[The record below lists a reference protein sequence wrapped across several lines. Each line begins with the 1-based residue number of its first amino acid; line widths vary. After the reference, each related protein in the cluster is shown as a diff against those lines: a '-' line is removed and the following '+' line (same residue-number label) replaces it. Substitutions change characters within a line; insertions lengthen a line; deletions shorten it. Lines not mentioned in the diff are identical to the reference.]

1 MNINDMLSND
11 AFLVNFNGTSKK
23 QVLEELSKLAETKLG
38 INSRTLLENLTKR
51 ENLGS
56 TAVGNGIA
64 IPHANVANIDKPYVF
79 VSTLVNGLDFN
90 STDDL
95 PVDII
100 FLLIAPDNK
109 SSEHLQALALI
120 SRLLRNKK
128 LTTKLRGCK
137 SSESAL
143 AVISQSIRDKA
154 A

>member
-1 MNINDMLSND
+1 MNINDMLSD
-11 AFLVNFNGTSKK
+11 EAFLMNFDGTSKK
-23 QVLEELSKLAETKLG
+23 QVLEELSKLAEIKLG

-51 ENLGS
+51 EKLGS

-64 IPHANVANIDKPYVF
+64 IPHANVATIDRPFVF

-100 FLLIAPDNK
+100 FLLVAPDNK
-109 SSEHLQALALI
+109 GSEHLQALALI
-120 SRLLRNKK
+120 SRLLRNKE

-137 SSESAL
+137 SAESAL
-143 AVISQSIRDKA
+143 AVISQSIREEA

>member
-1 MNINDMLSND
+1 MNINDMLSD
-11 AFLVNFNGTSKK
+11 DTFLMNYDGTSKK
-23 QVLEELSKLAETKLG
+23 QVLEELSKLAEIKLG
-38 INSRTLLENLTKR
+38 INSRTLLESLTKR
-51 ENLGS
+51 EKLGS

-64 IPHANVANIDKPYVF
+64 IPHANVATIDRPFVF
-79 VSTLVNGLDFN
+79 VSTLINGLDFN

-109 SSEHLQALALI
+109 GSEHIQALALI
-120 SRLLRNKK
+120 SRLLRNKE

-137 SSESAL
+137 SAESAL
-143 AVISQSIRDKA
+143 AVISQSIREEA

>member
-1 MNINDMLSND
+1 MLSDD
-11 AFLVNFNGTSKK
+11 AFLMNFDGTSKK
-23 QVLEELSKLAETKLG
+23 QVLEELSRLVEIKLG

-51 ENLGS
+51 EKLGS

-64 IPHANVANIDKPYVF
+64 IPHANVANIDRPFVF
-79 VSTLVNGLDFN
+79 VSTLINGLDFN

-109 SSEHLQALALI
+109 GSEHLQALALI
-120 SRLLRNKK
+120 SRLLRNKE

-137 SSESAL
+137 SAESAI
-143 AVISQSIRDKA
+143 AVISQSIREEA

>member
-1 MNINDMLSND
+1 MNINDMLSDN
-11 AFLVNFNGTSKK
+11 AFLMNFDGTSKK
-23 QVLEELSKLAETKLG
+23 QVLEELCKLAEIKLG

-51 ENLGS
+51 EKLGS

-64 IPHANVANIDKPYVF
+64 IPHANVATIDRPFVF

-109 SSEHLQALALI
+109 GSEHLQALALI
-120 SRLLRNKK
+120 SRLLRNKE
-128 LTTKLRGCK
+128 LTSKLRGCK
-137 SSESAL
+137 SGESAL
-143 AVISQSIRDKA
+143 AVISQSLREEA

>member
-1 MNINDMLSND
+1 MNINDMLSSD
-11 AFLVNFNGTSKK
+11 ALLINFNGTSKK
-23 QVLEELSKLAETKLG
+23 QVLDKLSKLAEKKLA

-51 ENLGS
+51 EKLGS

-64 IPHANVANIDKPYVF
+64 IPHVNETNIEQPHVF
-79 VSTLVNGLDFN
+79 VCTLSNGLDFN
-90 STDDL
+90 STDDQ

-100 FLLIAPDNK
+100 FLLVAPDDN
-109 SSEHLQALALI
+109 SSQHLQALALI
-120 SRLLRNKK
+120 SRLLRNKE

-143 AVISQSIRDKA
+143 AVISQSIREEA

>member
-1 MNINDMLSND
+1 MNINDMLSDD

-23 QVLEELSKLAETKLG
+23 QVLEELSKLAEIKLG
-38 INSRTLLENLTKR
+38 IKSRILIENLTKR
-51 ENLGS
+51 EKLGS

-79 VSTLVNGLDFN
+79 VSTLSNGLDFN
-90 STDDL
+90 ATDDM

-100 FLLIAPDNK
+100 FLLIAPDDQG
-109 SSEHLQALALI
+109 SEHLQALALI
-120 SRLLRNKK
+120 SRLLRNKE

-137 SSESAL
+137 SAESAL
-143 AVISQSIRDKA
+143 AVISQSIREA

>member
-1 MNINDMLSND
+1 MNINDMLSDD
-11 AFLVNFNGTSKK
+11 AFLMNFDGTSKK
-23 QVLEELSKLAETKLG
+23 QVLEELSKLAEIKLG

-51 ENLGS
+51 EKLGS

-64 IPHANVANIDKPYVF
+64 IPHANVANIDRPFVF

-90 STDDL
+90 SSDDL

-109 SSEHLQALALI
+109 GSEHLQALALI
-120 SRLLRNKK
+120 SRLLRNKE

-137 SSESAL
+137 TAESAL
-143 AVISQSIRDKA
+143 AVISQSIREEA

>member
-1 MNINDMLSND
+1 MLSDD
-11 AFLVNFNGTSKK
+11 AFLINFDGTSKK
-23 QVLEELSKLAETKLG
+23 QVLEELSKLAEIKLG
-38 INSRTLLENLTKR
+38 INSRILVENLTKR
-51 ENLGS
+51 EKLGS

-64 IPHANVANIDKPYVF
+64 IPHANVINIDKPYIF

-90 STDDL
+90 STDDI

-100 FLLIAPDNK
+100 FLLVAPDDQG
-109 SSEHLQALALI
+109 SEHLQALALI
-120 SRLLRNKK
+120 SRLLRNKE

-143 AVISQSIRDKA
+143 AVISQSIREEA

>member
-1 MNINDMLSND
+1 MNINDMLYDD
-11 AFLVNFNGTSKK
+11 AFIMNFDGTSKK
-23 QVLEELSKLAETKLG
+23 QVLEELSKLAEIKLG

-51 ENLGS
+51 EKLGS

-64 IPHANVANIDKPYVF
+64 IPHANVTNIDRPFVF

-109 SSEHLQALALI
+109 GSEHLQALALI
-120 SRLLRNKK
+120 SRLLRNKE

-137 SSESAL
+137 SAESAL
-143 AVISQSIRDKA
+143 AVISQSISEEA

>member
-1 MNINDMLSND
+1 MNINDMLSDD
-11 AFLVNFNGTSKK
+11 AFLINFDGTSKK
-23 QVLEELSKLAETKLG
+23 QIIEELSKLAEVKLG

-51 ENLGS
+51 EKLGS

-109 SSEHLQALALI
+109 GSEHLQALALI
-120 SRLLRNKK
+120 SRLLRNKE

>member
-1 MNINDMLSND
+1 MNINEMLSD
-11 AFLVNFNGTSKK
+11 DTLLINFEGTSKK
-23 QVLEELSKLAETKLG
+23 QVLEELSKLAEIKLG
-38 INSRTLLENLTKR
+38 INSRILIENLTKR
-51 ENLGS
+51 EKLGS

-64 IPHANVANIDKPYVF
+64 IPHANVDNINKPCVF

-90 STDDL
+90 CIDDI

-109 SSEHLQALALI
+109 GSEHLQALALI
-120 SRLLRNKK
+120 SRLLRNKE

-137 SSESAL
+137 NSESSL
-143 AVISQSIRDKA
+143 AVISRSIREEA

>member
-11 AFLVNFNGTSKK
+11 AFLMNFDGTSKK
-23 QVLEELSKLAETKLG
+23 QVLEELSKLAEIKLG
-38 INSRTLLENLTKR
+38 INSRTLLEDLIKR
-51 ENLGS
+51 EKLGS

-64 IPHANVANIDKPYVF
+64 IPHANVATIDRPFVF

-109 SSEHLQALALI
+109 GSEHLQALALI
-120 SRLLRNKK
+120 SRLLRNKE

-143 AVISQSIRDKA
+143 AVISQTIREEA

>member
-1 MNINDMLSND
+1 MNINDMLSDD
-11 AFLVNFNGTSKK
+11 AFLMNFDGTSKK
-23 QVLEELSKLAETKLG
+23 QVLEELSKLAEYKLG
-38 INSRTLLENLTKR
+38 ISSRTLLENLIKR
-51 ENLGS
+51 EKLGS

-64 IPHANVANIDKPYVF
+64 IPHANVTTIDRPFVF

-109 SSEHLQALALI
+109 GSEHLQALALI
-120 SRLLRNKK
+120 SRLLRNKE

-137 SSESAL
+137 SAESAL
-143 AVISQSIRDKA
+143 AVISQSIREEA

>member
-1 MNINDMLSND
+1 MNINDMLSDN
-11 AFLVNFNGTSKK
+11 AFLINFNGTSKK

-38 INSRTLLENLTKR
+38 ISSRTLLENLTKR
-51 ENLGS
+51 EKLGS

-64 IPHANVANIDKPYVF
+64 IPHASVTNISKPYVF

-90 STDDL
+90 CTDDI

-100 FLLIAPDNK
+100 FLLIAPNNK

-120 SRLLRNKK
+120 SRLLRNKE

-137 SSESAL
+137 NSESAI
-143 AVISQSIRDKA
+143 AVISQSIREEA

>member
-1 MNINDMLSND
+1 MLSDD
-11 AFLVNFNGTSKK
+11 AFLMNFDGTSKK
-23 QVLEELSKLAETKLG
+23 QVLEELSKLAEIKLG

-51 ENLGS
+51 EKLGS

-64 IPHANVANIDKPYVF
+64 IPHANISSVDRPFVF

-90 STDDL
+90 SSDDL

-109 SSEHLQALALI
+109 GSEHLQALALI
-120 SRLLRNKK
+120 SRLLRNKD

-137 SSESAL
+137 SAESAL
-143 AVISQSIRDKA
+143 AVISQSIREEA

>member
-1 MNINDMLSND
+1 MLSDD
-11 AFLVNFNGTSKK
+11 AFLMNFDGTSKK
-23 QVLEELSKLAETKLG
+23 QVLEELSKLAEIKLG

-51 ENLGS
+51 EKLGS

-64 IPHANVANIDKPYVF
+64 IPHANVAAIDRPFVF

-109 SSEHLQALALI
+109 GSEHLQALALI
-120 SRLLRNKK
+120 SRLLRNKE

-137 SSESAL
+137 SAESAL
-143 AVISQSIRDKA
+143 AVISQSIREEA

>member
-1 MNINDMLSND
+1 MNINHMLSDD
-11 AFLVNFNGTSKK
+11 AFLINFDGSSKK
-23 QVLEELSKLAETKLG
+23 QVLEELSKLADIKLG

-51 ENLGS
+51 EKLGS

-64 IPHANVANIDKPYVF
+64 IPHANATNIDRPYVF

-90 STDDL
+90 STDDI

-100 FLLIAPDNK
+100 FLLIAPENRG
-109 SSEHLQALALI
+109 SEHLQALALI
-120 SRLLRNKK
+120 SRLLRNKE

-137 SSESAL
+137 NAESAL
-143 AVISQSIRDKA
+143 AVISQSIREEA